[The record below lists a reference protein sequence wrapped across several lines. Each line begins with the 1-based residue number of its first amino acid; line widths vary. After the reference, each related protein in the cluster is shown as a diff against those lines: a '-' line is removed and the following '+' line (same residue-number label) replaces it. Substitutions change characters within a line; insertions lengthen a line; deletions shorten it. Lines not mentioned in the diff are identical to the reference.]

1 MTLEEAAKQFGFT
14 AKSLRLLV
22 RLKVIH
28 IIPTEQDMSFLSL
41 LSRIWKEKAW
51 LRESLRQIRSK
62 ARREKL
68 VRELELTKPERYVLN
83 RYLNTEKRLSI
94 QKVEGEVAHYYGMP
108 KSVAMPMIRKI
119 RSRAYTAKHRRVA
132 WRLSNSDGKKNEVA
146 DRK

>member
-14 AKSLRLLV
+14 SKSLRLLV

-28 IIPTEQDMSFLSL
+28 IIPTEQDMSFLSR

-51 LRESLRQIRSK
+51 LKESLRQIRSK

-83 RYLNTEKRLSI
+83 RYLNTGKRLSI
-94 QKVEGEVAHYYGMP
+94 QKVAGEVAHYYGMP
-108 KSVAMPMIRKI
+108 KNVAIPMIRKI
-119 RSRAYTAKHRRVA
+119 RARAYTAKHRREA
-132 WRLSNSDGKKNEVA
+132 GQGIAQQDPSQML
-146 DRK
+146 